1 GRGGRSAGRA
11 AAVAAGAADPA
22 RGRAVRVTVQSRAGP
37 YVVDIGA
44 GLLSELA
51 EDPAGAGIAGRVAL
65 VTDANVRR
73 LWGGGLR
80 EALERAGL
88 APVLLEIPPGE
99 GSKSLAGA
107 DALWTALIET
117 GFGRGDTMLALGG
130 GVVGDLAGFV
140 AATFHRGMRLV
151 QAPTTLLAQVD
162 SSIGGKV
169 AIDHR
174 LGKNLIGAFH
184 PPVRVVT
191 DVSTLRTLPVRERW
205 NGLAEVV
212 KTALVLDGELFEE
225 LERAIPVL
233 GGGQGDD
240 EGWAGVVGRT
250 AALKA
255 RLVSDDELERGPR
268 MLLNFGHTVGHAL
281 EATTGHGP
289 LRHGEAVVLGMRAA
303 VAVSERLGRIGP
315 EQVQRVGA
323 VLDHFPRPP
332 PVPRPTPEAV
342 RAALGRDKKANAG
355 RIRFVVLDG
364 LGRGAIEPALPE
376 DLLSFAIDRALES
389 F

>member
-1 GRGGRSAGRA
+1 
-11 AAVAAGAADPA
+11 VK
-22 RGRAVRVTVQSRAGP
+22 VTVQSRAGA
-37 YVVDIGA
+37 YDVDIA
-44 GLLSELA
+44 PGLLRGLA
-51 EDPAGAGIAGRVAL
+51 EDPAVAGIGGRVAV

-73 LWGGGLR
+73 LWGDGLR
-80 EALERAGL
+80 DALAGAGL

-99 GSKSLAGA
+99 GSKTLARA
-107 DALWTALIET
+107 DALWTGLIEA
-117 GFGRGDTMLALGG
+117 GFGRGDTVLALGG

-184 PPVRVVT
+184 PPVRVVA

-225 LERAIPVL
+225 LETALPVL
-233 GGGQGDD
+233 GGGQPDD
-240 EGWAGVVGRT
+240 EGWVGVVGRT

-255 RLVSDDELERGPR
+255 RLVSEDELERGRR

-281 EATTGHGP
+281 EAATGHGP
-289 LRHGEAVVLGMRAA
+289 LSHGEAVVLGMRAA
-303 VAVSERLGRIGP
+303 VAVSARLGRLGP
-315 EQVQRVGA
+315 EQVARVEA
-323 VLDHFPRPP
+323 VLDRFPRPP
-332 PVPRPTPEAV
+332 SILRPRREAV
-342 RAALGRDKKANAG
+342 RAALGRDKKASAG
-355 RIRFVVLDG
+355 KIRFVVLDA

-376 DLLSFAIDRALES
+376 ELLGLAIDRALEAL
-389 F
+389 

>member
-1 GRGGRSAGRA
+1 MK
-11 AAVAAGAADPA
+11 
-22 RGRAVRVTVQSRAGP
+22 VTVQSRAGA

-44 GLLSELA
+44 GVLSELA
-51 EDPAGAGIAGRVAL
+51 EDPAGAGIAGRVAV

-73 LWGGGLR
+73 LWGNAVQ
-80 EALERAGL
+80 EALVRAGL
-88 APVLLEIPPGE
+88 APLMLEIPAGE
-99 GSKSLAGA
+99 SSKTLAEA
-107 DALWTALIET
+107 DALWTGLIEA
-117 GFGRGDTMLALGG
+117 GFGRGDTLLALGG

-151 QAPTTLLAQVD
+151 HAPTTLLAQVD

-184 PPVRVVT
+184 PPVRVLT

-212 KTALVLDGELFEE
+212 KTALVLDSELFEE
-225 LERAIPVL
+225 LESAIPVL
-233 GGGQGDD
+233 GDGQADD

-281 EATTGHGP
+281 EAATGHGP

-315 EQVQRVGA
+315 EQVQRVEA
-323 VLDHFPRPP
+323 VLERFPRPP
-332 PVPRPTPEAV
+332 SVPRPTPEAV
-342 RAALGRDKKANAG
+342 RVALGRDKKANAG

-364 LGRGAIEPALPE
+364 LGRGAIEPALLE
-376 DLLSFAIDRALES
+376 DLLTYAIDRALES
-389 F
+389 L

>member
-1 GRGGRSAGRA
+1 MK
-11 AAVAAGAADPA
+11 
-22 RGRAVRVTVQSRAGP
+22 VTVQSRAGP
-37 YVVDIGA
+37 YVVEIGP
-44 GLLSELA
+44 GLLSGLA
-51 EDPAGAGIAGRVAL
+51 EDPSGTGISGRVAV

-73 LWGGGLR
+73 LWGDRLR
-80 EALERAGL
+80 EGLAGAGL
-88 APVLLEIPPGE
+88 DPVLLEIPPGE
-99 GSKSLAGA
+99 GSKTLGQAE
-107 DALWTALIET
+107 ALWTGLIEA
-117 GFGRGDTMLALGG
+117 GFGRGDTVLALGG

-140 AATFHRGMRLV
+140 AATFHRGVRLV

-169 AIDHR
+169 AIDHP

-184 PPVRVVT
+184 PPVRVVS

-212 KTALVLDGELFEE
+212 KTAVVLDGELFEE
-225 LERAIPVL
+225 LETALPAL
-233 GGGQGDD
+233 GDGQEDD
-240 EGWAGVVGRT
+240 TGWAGVVGRT

-281 EATTGHGP
+281 EAATGHGP
-289 LRHGEAVVLGMRAA
+289 LSHGEAVVLGMRAA

-315 EQVQRVGA
+315 EQAQRVGA
-323 VLDHFPRPP
+323 VLDRFPSPP
-332 PVPRPTPEAV
+332 AVARPTREAV
-342 RAALGRDKKANAG
+342 RAALGRDKKASAG

-364 LGRGAIEPALPE
+364 LGRGAIEPALSE
-376 DLLSFAIDRALES
+376 ELLGFAIDRALELL
-389 F
+389 

>member
-1 GRGGRSAGRA
+1 
-11 AAVAAGAADPA
+11 
-22 RGRAVRVTVQSRAGP
+22 VRITVQSRAGA

-44 GLLSELA
+44 GLLASLA
-51 EDPAGAGIAGRVAL
+51 EDLPGAGATGRVAV
-65 VTDANVRR
+65 VTDANVRQ
-73 LWGGGLR
+73 LWGDRVHASL
-80 EALERAGL
+80 AQAGL
-88 APVLLEIPPGE
+88 QPTLMEVPAGE
-99 GSKSLAGA
+99 GSKTLAQA
-107 DALWTALIET
+107 DALWTGLIEA
-117 GFGRGDTMLALGG
+117 GFGRGDTVLALGG

-140 AATFHRGMRLV
+140 AATFHRGVRLV

-184 PPVRVVT
+184 PPVRVVS
-191 DVSTLRTLPVRERW
+191 DVSTLQTLPARERW

-212 KTALVLDGELFEE
+212 KTALVLDGELYDE
-225 LERAIPVL
+225 LEAAVPVL
-233 GGGQGDD
+233 GEGRADD
-240 EGWAGVVGRT
+240 AGWAGVVGRT

-281 EATTGHGP
+281 EAATGHGP

-315 EQVQRVGA
+315 EQAQRVGA
-323 VLDHFPRPP
+323 LLDRFPRPASI
-332 PVPRPTPEAV
+332 PRPGREAV
-342 RAALGRDKKANAG
+342 RAALGRDKKASAG
-355 RIRFVVLDG
+355 KIRFVVLDG

-376 DLLSFAIDRALES
+376 ELLGFAIDRALEHL
-389 F
+389 

>member
-1 GRGGRSAGRA
+1 
-11 AAVAAGAADPA
+11 
-22 RGRAVRVTVQSRAGP
+22 VTVQSRAGA
-37 YVVDIGA
+37 YDVDIAA
-44 GLLSELA
+44 GLLRGLA
-51 EDPAGAGIAGRVAL
+51 EDPSAAGIAGRVAV

-73 LWGGGLR
+73 LWGDGLR
-80 EALERAGL
+80 DALAGAGL
-88 APVLLEIPPGE
+88 APVLLEIPAGE
-99 GSKSLAGA
+99 GSKTLARA
-107 DALWTALIET
+107 DALWAALIEA
-117 GFGRGDTMLALGG
+117 GLGRGDTILALGG

-184 PPVRVVT
+184 PPVRVVA

-225 LERAIPVL
+225 LETALPVL
-233 GGGQGDD
+233 GGGEADD

-255 RLVSDDELERGPR
+255 RLVSEDELERGPR

-281 EATTGHGP
+281 EAATGHGP

-303 VAVSERLGRIGP
+303 VAVSARLGRLGP
-315 EQVQRVGA
+315 EQVRRVEA
-323 VLDHFPRPP
+323 VLDRFPRPP
-332 PVPRPTPEAV
+332 SVPRPGREVV
-342 RAALGRDKKANAG
+342 RAALGRDKKASAG
-355 RIRFVVLDG
+355 KIRFVVLDG
-364 LGRGAIEPALPE
+364 LGRGAIEPSLPE
-376 DLLSFAIDRALES
+376 ELLGLAIDRALEAL
-389 F
+389 

>member
-1 GRGGRSAGRA
+1 M
-11 AAVAAGAADPA
+11 AV
-22 RGRAVRVTVQSRAGP
+22 
-37 YVVDIGA
+37 
-44 GLLSELA
+44 
-51 EDPAGAGIAGRVAL
+51 

-73 LWGGGLR
+73 LWGDGLR
-80 EALERAGL
+80 DALAAAGL

-99 GSKSLAGA
+99 GSKTLARA
-107 DALWTALIET
+107 DALWTGLIEA
-117 GFGRGDTMLALGG
+117 GLGRGDTLLALGG

-140 AATFHRGMRLV
+140 AATFHRGMRLLQV
-151 QAPTTLLAQVD
+151 PTTLLAQVD

-184 PPVRVVT
+184 PPVRVVA

-212 KTALVLDGELFEE
+212 KTALVLDRELFEE
-225 LERAIPVL
+225 LETALPVL
-233 GGGQGDD
+233 GGGQADD

-255 RLVSDDELERGPR
+255 RLVSEDELERGPR

-281 EATTGHGP
+281 EAATGHGP

-303 VAVSERLGRIGP
+303 VAVSARLGRLVP
-315 EQVQRVGA
+315 EQVRRVEA
-323 VLDHFPRPP
+323 VLDRFPRPP
-332 PVPRPTPEAV
+332 SVPRPGREAV
-342 RAALGRDKKANAG
+342 RAALGRDKKASAG
-355 RIRFVVLDG
+355 KVRFVVLDG

-376 DLLSFAIDRALES
+376 ELLQLGIDQALES
-389 F
+389 L

>member
-1 GRGGRSAGRA
+1 MK
-11 AAVAAGAADPA
+11 
-22 RGRAVRVTVQSRAGP
+22 VTVQSRAGP
-37 YVVDIGA
+37 YVVEIGP
-44 GLLSELA
+44 GLLSGLA
-51 EDPAGAGIAGRVAL
+51 EDPSGTGISGRVAV

-73 LWGGGLR
+73 LWGDRLR
-80 EALERAGL
+80 EGLAGAGL
-88 APVLLEIPPGE
+88 DPVLLEIPPGE
-99 GSKSLAGA
+99 GSKTLGQAE
-107 DALWTALIET
+107 ALWTGLIEA
-117 GFGRGDTMLALGG
+117 GFGRGDTVLALGG

-140 AATFHRGMRLV
+140 AATFHRGVRLV

-169 AIDHR
+169 AIDHP

-184 PPVRVVT
+184 PPVRVVS

-212 KTALVLDGELFEE
+212 KTAVVLDGELFEE
-225 LERAIPVL
+225 LETALPAL
-233 GGGQGDD
+233 GDGQEDD
-240 EGWAGVVGRT
+240 TGWAGVVGRT

-281 EATTGHGP
+281 EAATGHGP
-289 LRHGEAVVLGMRAA
+289 LSHGEAVVLGMRAA

-315 EQVQRVGA
+315 EQAHRVGA
-323 VLDHFPRPP
+323 VLDRFPRPP
-332 PVPRPTPEAV
+332 PVPRPTREAV
-342 RAALGRDKKANAG
+342 RAVLGRDKKASAG

-364 LGRGAIEPALPE
+364 LGRGAIEPALSE
-376 DLLSFAIDRALES
+376 ELLGFAIDRALEAL
-389 F
+389 